1 MAAELRRSLIGAGAV
16 ALGGM
21 VLWGLQKASAGINF
35 DAVVAGIRATSPTAL
50 LGSFAATFLSFIAL
64 LGYDL
69 SGLRYAGA
77 RSPFTAA
84 LLASFCGFAIGNTV
98 GLGAF
103 SGGAVRYRL
112 YSAAGLSPGQMRASY
127 SLSRS
132 PTASDSQR
140 SPEPCATLQR
150 GLRNCVP
157 CAVSWH
163 FIRLRIGPTVTI
175 PGRDRPCL
183 EQKGGSDDPQRCN
196 HDLLCCVCDRCL
208 LRRWTNKVAPNP
220 FGFLFL
226 GLAALVWFAWKPM
239 SAGLDQQGIFDAMSR
254 NWMGLRDRKRSSD
267 NSN

>member
-1 MAAELRRSLIGAGAV
+1 MARAQHRQKHAQIRIVRTESHCFLYIGNSRFRLAAELRRSLIGAGAV

-50 LGSFAATFLSFIAL
+50 LGSFAATYLSFIAL

-112 YSAAGLSPGQMRASY
+112 YSAAGLSPGQIARVIFFIAIAYGIGLATITGTMRDA
-127 SLSRS
+127 
-132 PTASDSQR
+132 TAR
-140 SPEPCATLQR
+140 FEE
-150 GLRNCVP
+150 LR
-157 CAVSWH
+157 A
-163 FIRLRIGPTVTI
+163 
-175 PGRDRPCL
+175 
-183 EQKGGSDDPQRCN
+183 
-196 HDLLCCVCDRCL
+196 
-208 LRRWTNKVAPNP
+208 LRRQ
-220 FGFLFL
+220 
-226 GLAALVWFAWKPM
+226 LALH
-239 SAGLDQQGIFDAMSR
+239 SAA
-254 NWMGLRDRKRSSD
+254 DRTDSD
-267 NSN
+267 NSRS